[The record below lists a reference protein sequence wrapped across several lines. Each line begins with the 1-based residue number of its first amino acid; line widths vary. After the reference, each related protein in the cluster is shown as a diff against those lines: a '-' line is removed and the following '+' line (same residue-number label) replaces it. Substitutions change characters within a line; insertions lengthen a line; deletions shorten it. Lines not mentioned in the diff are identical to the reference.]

1 MSTSGHL
8 AAVTI
13 YNHFQRFHTMMG
25 HAVELGYV
33 VKNPCQGVI
42 ITKPELTE
50 KVVWDEQQVKH
61 FNSFLK
67 TCLLRYTALFMLL
80 LKTGARIGEILAL
93 RWTDIDFVAGTISIT
108 RTATA
113 KGYNPPKSKYG
124 TRKVPLD
131 QGTIKMLSKHRTQQ
145 GKEKLLHGE
154 GYNPENLVFCK
165 RRGVRLPYREAREAY
180 VCLVSGSGLPYLPM
194 HRLRHLHATMLLK
207 DGNHSIKAVAERL
220 GDSPATI
227 EKTYA
232 HVLTGMREAI
242 VQTIEQMYEER
253 P

>member
-1 MSTSGHL
+1 VL
-8 AAVTI
+8 
-13 YNHFQRFHTMMG
+13 
-25 HAVELGYV
+25 
-33 VKNPCQGVI
+33 
-42 ITKPELTE
+42 ITKPEMAE
-50 KVVWDEQQVKH
+50 KVVWDESQVKL
-61 FNSFLK
+61 FNRFLAS
-67 TCLLRYTALFMLL
+67 CVLRYTALFMLL

-93 RWTDIDFVAGTISIT
+93 RWTDIDFAAGTISIT

-124 TRKVPLD
+124 TRKVPID
-131 QGTIKMLSKHRTQQ
+131 QGTLKMLSRHRTQQ

-154 GYNPENLVFCK
+154 GYPENLVICK
-165 RRGVRLPYREAREAY
+165 HKGTRLPYREAREAY
-180 VCLVSGSGLPYLPM
+180 KRTVSHAGLPYLPP

-207 DGNHSIKAVAERL
+207 DGHHSVKAVAERL